1 MSKKAIPKSRD
12 YLKRLYICKRK
23 KRKMYD
29 GKNKKD
35 KYAEIIEKTARDLN
49 LDPRLVEEIVESQ
62 RLFTINEIKRGNMNT
77 IKLLY
82 LGKFICYPMVY
93 FIKKGIAD
101 KSLKKGDISFLKYLV
116 KQKLSVK
123 KQLTE
128 IARFENDNL

>member
-1 MSKKAIPKSRD
+1 
-12 YLKRLYICKRK
+12 
-23 KRKMYD
+23 MYD

-35 KYAEIIEKTARDLN
+35 KYAEIIEKTAKDLN

-77 IKLLY
+77 VKLLY

-128 IARFENDNL
+128 ITRFENDNL